1 MDSLRCRTKL
11 AWYGRQ
17 AKVHS
22 HLNSAINLRK
32 SKKPAPKLNE
42 SQILSITVDGEVF
55 QGIKLDVVFMWSFW
69 SRIGSI
75 GEIIPIDKE
84 VRRSTYSAQSSNSF
98 QESSYWFKMDL
109 NRGIERED
117 SWYQRLARAVV
128 ETALPLLDIHVA
140 EEGRTKRSIYNDDIT
155 ESHLLATWTQGGL
168 DSPAIGANGRFRAPQ
183 HFPIHDLSLEDWKN
197 EISVDIMGHHIE
209 NSDSVEGFESFSE
222 LNSQLTHPKIF
233 NPWPEG
239 IPETIQHIAREE
251 EDAMRERIACEIGS
265 GIPQVGSFQSPSSDS
280 SMF

>member
-42 SQILSITVDGEVF
+42 NQIVSITVDGEVF

-183 HFPIHDLSLEDWKN
+183 HFPIHDLSLEDWKSRWILWAIILRTVILLRN
-197 EISVDIMGHHIE
+197 LRASVSSTP
-209 NSDSVEGFESFSE
+209 NSPTQKFSIPGQKVS
-222 LNSQLTHPKIF
+222 LKQSNTL
-233 NPWPEG
+233 PEKKKMLCVS
-239 IPETIQHIAREE
+239 E
-251 EDAMRERIACEIGS
+251 
-265 GIPQVGSFQSPSSDS
+265 
-280 SMF
+280 